1 MEVFTGVCRTDSVM
15 DTSGYCSRRF
25 RIACL
30 TVGATISTIMLIA
43 ILVDAIHL
51 VPEGSVAVY
60 YRHGALRETTVPA
73 GVHIT
78 MPFVTNIVEVTVRT
92 ETATLPPVRCVTK
105 DGIEN
110 TFYNVQVMS
119 NIRLD
124 KLIMMIRTFGTDFKR
139 VLVYDRIA
147 EELRTFCARR
157 EIDDVYNKQFIKIVG
172 EVMTGLVANI
182 KRLGYEG
189 IEIFNLAIPKP
200 DIPPDIAHNY
210 KEVKVKWTLQ
220 LVASQEHKTAMIHK
234 KTEAMKAIEDAERQ
248 KAVVTINIT
257 RETLEAE
264 GARNISKLNDQIL
277 KARDKS
283 RAESHLF
290 KVRQEATA
298 NRDLFT
304 DKYVKLNLAK
314 SLTNN
319 TKLYFSGVN
328 SLLGKILEETLGK
341 FE

>member
-1 MEVFTGVCRTDSVM
+1 MEVFTGVCRMDSVM

-25 RIACL
+25 RIVCL
-30 TVGATISTIMLIA
+30 AVGATISTIILISA
-43 ILVDAIHL
+43 LVDAIHL

-73 GVHIT
+73 GVHMT

-92 ETATLPPVRCVTK
+92 ETATLGPVKCVTK

-124 KLIMMIRTFGTDFKR
+124 KLIMMIRTFGADFKR

-157 EIDDVYNKQFIKIVG
+157 EIDDVYNKQFVKIVG
-172 EVMTGLVANI
+172 EVTKGLVANI
-182 KRLGYEG
+182 KRLGEEG
-189 IEIFNLAIPKP
+189 VEIFNLDIPKP
-200 DIPPDIAHNY
+200 DIPPDIAYNY
-210 KEVKVKWTLQ
+210 KQVKVEWTKQ
-220 LVASQEHKTAMIHK
+220 LVANQEQKTSMIHK
-234 KTEAMKAIEDAERQ
+234 KTEAMKAIQDAERQ
-248 KAVVTINIT
+248 KAVVRINII

-264 GARNISKLNDQIL
+264 GATNISLLNDKIL
-277 KARDKS
+277 EAREKS
-283 RAESHLF
+283 RAKTHLF
-290 KVRQEATA
+290 KVQQEATA
-298 NRDLFT
+298 NRELFT